1 MSAINAAK
9 MCVNAI
15 RKTPTIDGFV
25 KKSYFAQRRKARR
38 EKNLSASASLR
49 DKKYDR
55 QEFLIGAYSGENA
68 VKIFRSRH
76 AYDR

>member
-15 RKTPTIDGFV
+15 RKTPNIDGFV
-25 KKSYFAQRRKARR
+25 KKSYFAQRRRARR
-38 EKNLSASASLR
+38 EKNLSASASPR
-49 DKKYDR
+49 DKEYDG